1 MARPSRSQ
9 LNKAKRK
16 KTREFK
22 RGKPTIAKQKKVAIP
37 TDKDLLSPQERVSTT
52 KTSRTTTITPRRGR
66 RIPKGALPAGPR
78 EILIVSRKGQPQIFT
93 QIEPLERKSYAP
105 ISVSSSWLAT
115 IGYIYPDKIGTF
127 TTKTGRQYLI
137 QAFDFETFEEWTYAH
152 SKGTFW
158 NDFIRDQ
165 YTIVGTL

>member
-9 LNKAKRK
+9 TNRAKRK
-16 KTREFK
+16 KSREFK

-37 TDKDLLSPQERVSTT
+37 TDKDLLGPQERVSTT
-52 KTSRTTTITPRRGR
+52 KPSRATITPRRGR

-78 EILIVSRKGQPQIFT
+78 EILIVSRKGQPQVFT
-93 QIEPLERKSYAP
+93 QVEPLEKRDYLGT
-105 ISVSSSWLAT
+105 VSSSWLST
-115 IGYIYPDKIGTF
+115 IGYIYNKRMGLF
-127 TTKTGRQYLI
+127 TTQKSPKLYRILN
-137 QAFDFETFEEWTYAH
+137 FDFETFEEWYYAG

-165 YTIVGTL
+165 YTIE